1 MFHLLY
7 NSAIIDGKGR
17 TMKSI
22 LIGILF
28 GSSLFAQQQGRAF
41 ELAEAERAFSAA
53 SERIGITASFV
64 EYLDDSCV
72 MFNPGPVNGKELYR
86 NRKENGAHLQWA
98 PTFVVVAASGD
109 FGISTGPW
117 EYRRKK
123 GDTAVSYGHYFSV
136 WKKNRDGVWKVI
148 LDNGINYSA
157 SAKKKEKDSFSSLPQ
172 KKRPSSSAAPAA
184 ILALERSFADAA
196 GKDSRTAYQKYSAEN
211 IHLYRKDSFPTST
224 KKEALQLIPAD
235 EQGRSYH
242 PVDAKISAAGD
253 IGFVYGYTIDQKQ
266 DTSSYVRVWMNEDQW
281 KVAAD
286 LQEAFPQ

>member
-1 MFHLLY
+1 
-7 NSAIIDGKGR
+7 
-17 TMKSI
+17 MKSI
-22 LIGILF
+22 LIALF
-28 GSSLFAQQQGRAF
+28 FCSWLTSQTHAPAHA
-41 ELAEAERAFSAA
+41 LAEAERAFSAA
-53 SERIGITASFV
+53 SEKDGITASFV
-64 EYLDDSCV
+64 EFLDDSCV

-86 NRKENGAHLQWA
+86 KRKENGAYLIWS
-98 PTFVVVAASGD
+98 PSFVETAASGD

-117 EYRRKK
+117 EYRRSK
-123 GDTAVSYGHYFSV
+123 GDTSVSYGHYFSV
-136 WKKNRDGVWKVI
+136 WQKDRNGVWKVI

-242 PVDAKISAAGD
+242 PVDAKISSAGD